1 MSDAPSLSLPL
12 SLSLSPCV
20 SLSNNQCSQRQQL
33 GQSHFF
39 TIHLTQAKNKKK
51 VKRLKKREIN
61 IIENGPQ
68 LLALGARAFLF
79 IQTKRENVEETGG
92 KFDDDMNSEEKSTL
106 SVVNLMC
113 ERGVPF

>member
-1 MSDAPSLSLPL
+1 MSDAPSLSLPPSL
-12 SLSLSPCV
+12 SLSLRVCLSQTTNAANASNWVSQTSSPYI
-20 SLSNNQCSQRQQL
+20 
-33 GQSHFF
+33 SHKQK
-39 TIHLTQAKNKKK
+39 IKK
-51 VKRLKKREIN
+51 LKKREIN

-106 SVVNLMC
+106 SVVNLMS